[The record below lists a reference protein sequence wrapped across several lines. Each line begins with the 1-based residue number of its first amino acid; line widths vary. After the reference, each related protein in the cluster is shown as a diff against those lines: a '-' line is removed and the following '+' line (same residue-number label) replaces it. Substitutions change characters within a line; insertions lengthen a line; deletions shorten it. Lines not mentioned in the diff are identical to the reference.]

1 MKLLFLIVITLTLI
15 GCNTHQKLVYFQNE
29 ISGKGHT
36 NYTPT
41 FKADDFISIVVSGE
55 DPEAVAAFNLPVTV
69 GVGAASSGYT
79 QGIPEK
85 KGYLID
91 AHGNVQLPVLGNIQ
105 MAGLN
110 RMDATVLIQE
120 KLSAYI
126 NNPVVNI
133 QILNF
138 KITVLGEVGNPGTF
152 KIPNERITIL
162 EAIGLAGDLQITGV
176 RKNVLVIRDNNGEKE
191 EYRVDLTGK
200 ELFNSPIYYLQQNDV
215 VYVEPN
221 AASRSNSTIWKT
233 TGGVFISLT
242 SLIITTIVLIVK

>member
-1 MKLLFLIVITLTLI
+1 
-15 GCNTHQKLVYFQNE
+15 
-29 ISGKGHT
+29 
-36 NYTPT
+36 
-41 FKADDFISIVVSGE
+41 
-55 DPEAVAAFNLPVTV
+55 
-69 GVGAASSGYT
+69 
-79 QGIPEK
+79 
-85 KGYLID
+85 
-91 AHGNVQLPVLGNIQ
+91 
-105 MAGLN
+105 
-110 RMDATVLIQE
+110 MDATVLLKE

-138 KITVLGEVGNPGTF
+138 KVTVLGEVNTPGTF

-162 EAIGLAGDLQITGV
+162 EALGLAGDLKITGV

-191 EYRVDLTGK
+191 EFRVNLTDR